1 MKINIKEDNGQVLAV
16 LSGRLDTAAATEVAP
31 QFTELN
37 EKAGES
43 ITLDFTDLEY
53 ISSSGLR
60 LLIGLRKSSAA
71 KGGKLVIEHINDA
84 IRNVFMMT
92 GFYNLFEIK
101 D

>member
-1 MKINIKEDNGQVLAV
+1 MEINIKEDNGQVLAV

>member
-1 MKINIKEDNGQVLAV
+1 MEINIKEDNGQVLAV

-60 LLIGLRKSSAA
+60 LLIGLRKNSAA